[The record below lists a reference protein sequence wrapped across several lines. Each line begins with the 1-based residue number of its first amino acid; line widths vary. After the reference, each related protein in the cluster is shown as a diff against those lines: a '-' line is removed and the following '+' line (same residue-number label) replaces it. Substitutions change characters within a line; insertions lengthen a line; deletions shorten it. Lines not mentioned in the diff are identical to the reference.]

1 MRSELRLHRLVVGIM
16 VTLLVFFIS
25 IVMALHPSLAHQ
37 RFEVI
42 VSLAIVM
49 AAAGAKTEHALEA
62 LA

>member
-1 MRSELRLHRLVVGIM
+1 M